1 MNNKIIIGVIGLAI
15 LGALYFMTSSEKA
28 TDVADKSSEATKVGF
43 VYLTTPGDHGWTY
56 AHEVAR
62 QDVEKHFGN
71 KVETTFVENVPEGP
85 DSARVI
91 RELAKQ
97 GNDIIFTT
105 SFGYMDHTI
114 KVAKESP
121 NVKLDHITGY

>member
-1 MNNKIIIGVIGLAI
+1 MNNKIIIGVLGVAI

-28 TDVADKSSEATKVGF
+28 TDVADKSSETTKVGF

-71 KVETTFVENVPEGP
+71 KVETTF
-85 DSARVI
+85 
-91 RELAKQ
+91 
-97 GNDIIFTT
+97 
-105 SFGYMDHTI
+105 
-114 KVAKESP
+114 
-121 NVKLDHITGY
+121 